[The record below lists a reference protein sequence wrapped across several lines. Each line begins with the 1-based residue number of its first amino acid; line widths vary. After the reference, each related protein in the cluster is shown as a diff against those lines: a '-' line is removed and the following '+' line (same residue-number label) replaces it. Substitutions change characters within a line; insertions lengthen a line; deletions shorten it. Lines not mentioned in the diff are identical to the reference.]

1 MDNHEIDYAV
11 GTPFRY
17 VLRKLC
23 TITGR
28 SNWFF
33 AHIANVLYPASF
45 MSAWVI
51 KKDVFLAIVVILSLF
66 NATFSFFLI
75 KFMTELQNSSGDTL
89 SAETALLHSFAYKFQ
104 RLFDVSLGCFFS
116 MLSLFEHVNLLLG
129 AGFITSAAT
138 TYFMITHIPRGKGWL
153 ARSAAWLKHKL
164 TELRPNSTQ
173 PGLSPA

>member
-1 MDNHEIDYAV
+1 MDDHEIDYAV

-33 AHIANVLYPASF
+33 AHIANVLYPALMLSF
-45 MSAWVI
+45 WIV
-51 KKDVFLAIVVILSLF
+51 KKDLFLFVIAIAFLLIAI
-66 NATFSFFLI
+66 NTFLMIISAA
-75 KFMTELQNSSGDTL
+75 KHQNDSSDTL
-89 SAETALLHSFAYKFQ
+89 SIEMAFLQSPSYTFERLVQVFIGCLVSILGLLEPVALLVGASFIA
-104 RLFDVSLGCFFS
+104 R
-116 MLSLFEHVNLLLG
+116 
-129 AGFITSAAT
+129 AAT

-153 ARSAAWLKHKL
+153 ARSAAWLKHRL
-164 TELRPNSTQ
+164 TALRPNPTR